1 MTDSIKTEQLL
12 FLDAIEY
19 LRGESAECR
28 VPIGEK
34 FFERYEANNNE
45 FKILLEENEADIFK
59 SRRTPSNIKNVVS
72 TLKALARI
80 SDFTDEQ
87 EEIIRRII
95 NAFNEGD
102 IPTRDTQKIN
112 QVIKTEKEPV
122 QLFKK
127 IYDIID
133 EKYLFGRQQAENL
146 TERQRQVILS
156 CSLKGS

>member
-1 MTDSIKTEQLL
+1 M
-12 FLDAIEY
+12 
-19 LRGESAECR
+19 
-28 VPIGEK
+28 
-34 FFERYEANNNE
+34 NE
-45 FKILLEENEADIFK
+45 ILLEENEADIFK

>member
-1 MTDSIKTEQLL
+1 M
-12 FLDAIEY
+12 DAIEF
-19 LRGESAECR
+19 LRCESAESR

-34 FFERYEANNNE
+34 FFEQYDANNNE
-45 FKILLEENEADIFK
+45 FKILLEENEADMFK
-59 SRRTPSNIKNVVS
+59 STRTPTNVRTVVS
-72 TLKALARI
+72 TLKALAGI
-80 SDFTDEQ
+80 PDFTDEQ

-102 IPTRDTQKIN
+102 IPARDTQKIN
-112 QVIKTEKEPV
+112 QAIKTEKEPV

-133 EKYLFGRQQAENL
+133 EKYLFGRQQAENF
-146 TERQRQVILS
+146 TNRQRQVILS

>member
-19 LRGESAECR
+19 LRCESAECR

-146 TERQRQVILS
+146 TERLRQVILS